1 VLPILLAQV
10 PTTEPPVLPDIPV
23 ETLPPAEISSSPTI
37 PVTLEDLKSFLDS
50 ASSSPEGLTQPC
62 ATVLAS
68 LAVLLSGFLV
78 YLTGIWTRR
87 QTKTHFKTS
96 HDLEVTRGLRD
107 RFTTIAGQLADPAS
121 AVRTAGVYAMEALAN
136 DWLVRGNKSEAQACI
151 NVLCSYIRTPYAP
164 LHGRGQNQ
172 TSRIVRNT
180 LTDRI
185 VEEHYEYRLDDRE
198 IRQSIILTIVAHLK
212 PDSEVKWSDLDFD
225 FTGAHLDN
233 ADFSNAIFN
242 KPVSFERA
250 NLLGSSTR
258 FTCAT
263 FTSSARFGGAQ
274 FYSDLTTFDEAK
286 FLGPYNNFSDA
297 KFKSKNNR
305 FDRVEFASA
314 DGITNFTDSEFG
326 GEDTSFE
333 GALFKSRETH
343 FIRAKLHSARTWFS
357 DATFEGSLTS
367 FQFSTLVGEAV
378 SFDRAVFRAKSTT
391 FEKAEF
397 SSGSTGFV
405 DAEFLA
411 GSTRFAHVK
420 FNGCQ
425 TSFDKS
431 KFGATQATF
440 VGAEFNNDSGTTFYN
455 ARFIGGRIK
464 FSGSIFTKDVSFDEP
479 EVWANVEFDW
489 SAQVPLKMKTWKPD
503 NVSPDVW
510 PPALMEPSS
519 VEGDEVSKV
528 REWWYR
534 STRAYRLLKRL
545 F

>member
-1 VLPILLAQV
+1 MLSILLAQL
-10 PTTEPPVLPDIPV
+10 PTTEPSLLPDIPV
-23 ETLPPAEISSSPTI
+23 ETLSPAEIPSPPTI
-37 PVTLEDLKSFLDS
+37 PVTLEELKSFLD
-50 ASSSPEGLTQPC
+50 ATSSSPGGLTQPC

-87 QTKTHFKTS
+87 QTKRHFKTS

-151 NVLCSYIRTPYAP
+151 NVLCSYVRTPYAP
-164 LHGRGQNQ
+164 PQGRGQDQ
-172 TSRIVRNT
+172 TSSIVRNT

-212 PDSEVKWSDLDFD
+212 SDSEVKWSDLDFD
-225 FTGAHLDN
+225 FTGAYLDN

-242 KPVSFERA
+242 KRVSFERA
-250 NLLGSSTR
+250 ELLGLSTR
-258 FTCAT
+258 FDYVT
-263 FTSSARFGGAQ
+263 FASSARFDGAQ
-274 FYSDLTTFDEAK
+274 FYSDLTTFDYAK
-286 FLGPYNNFSDA
+286 FLGRYNNFSDA
-297 KFKSKNNR
+297 KFGSKHNR

-333 GALFKSRETH
+333 STQFKSRNTL
-343 FIRAKLHSARTWFS
+343 FVRAKLHSARSWFA
-357 DATFEGSLTS
+357 DATFDGSMTS
-367 FQFSTLVGEAV
+367 FQGSTFIGEAV
-378 SFDRAVFRAKSTT
+378 DFDRAKFQAKNTT
-391 FEKAEF
+391 FQKAEF
-397 SSGSTGFV
+397 SSGSTGFN
-405 DAEFLA
+405 ATEFLA
-411 GSTRFAHVK
+411 GSTRFASAK
-420 FNGCQ
+420 FNGYQ

-431 KFGATQATF
+431 KFGATQASF
-440 VGAEFNNDSGTTFYN
+440 AGAEFNNEGGTTFYN

-464 FSGSIFTKDVSFDEP
+464 FRGSIFTEDVSFDLP

-489 SAQVPLKMKTWKPD
+489 SAKVPNKMKKMKPD

-510 PPALMEPSS
+510 PPALMEQPSAEDDEES
-519 VEGDEVSKV
+519 EGHD
-528 REWWYR
+528 
-534 STRAYRLLKRL
+534 
-545 F
+545 

>member
-1 VLPILLAQV
+1 MLPILLAQV

-23 ETLPPAEISSSPTI
+23 ETLPPAEIPSSPTI

-87 QTKTHFKTS
+87 QTKRHFKTS

-136 DWLVRGNKSEAQACI
+136 DWLVRGNTSEAQACI

-164 LHGRGQNQ
+164 LQGLGQNQ

-242 KPVSFERA
+242 KRVSFERA

-258 FTCAT
+258 FTRAT
-263 FTSSARFGGAQ
+263 FVSSTRFGGAQ

-286 FLGPYNNFSDA
+286 FLGTYNNFSDA

-314 DGITNFTDSEFG
+314 GGITNFTDSEFG

-333 GALFKSRETH
+333 GTQFKSKNTL
-343 FIRAKLHSARTWFS
+343 FVSAKLHSARTWFS
-357 DATFEGSLTS
+357 DATFDGSMTS
-367 FQFSTLVGEAV
+367 FQGSSFTGEAV
-378 SFDRAVFRAKSTT
+378 DFDRAKFQAENTT
-391 FEKAEF
+391 FQRAAF
-397 SSGSTGFV
+397 SSASTSFI

-411 GSTRFAHVK
+411 GSTRFAYVK
-420 FNGCQ
+420 FNGYQ

-431 KFGATQATF
+431 KFGATKATF
-440 VGAEFNNDSGTTFYN
+440 VGAEFNNEGGTTFYN

-464 FSGSIFTKDVSFDEP
+464 FRGSIFAKDVSFDRP

-489 SAQVPLKMKTWKPD
+489 SAQIPFIMHKLKPE

-510 PPALMEPSS
+510 PPALMAQPS
-519 VEGDEVSKV
+519 VEDDDEAK
-528 REWWYR
+528 EHE
-534 STRAYRLLKRL
+534 
-545 F
+545 

>member
-1 VLPILLAQV
+1 MLPILLAQV
-10 PTTEPPVLPDIPV
+10 PTTEPPVLPDVPVETVLPDIPV
-23 ETLPPAEISSSPTI
+23 ETLPPAEIPSPPTI
-37 PVTLEDLKSFLDS
+37 PITLEDLKSFLDS

-62 ATVLAS
+62 ATVIAS
-68 LAVLLSGFLV
+68 LAVLLSGLLV

-87 QTKTHFKTS
+87 QTKKHFKTS

-164 LHGRGQNQ
+164 PQGLGQNQ

-212 PDSEVKWSDLDFD
+212 SDSEVKWSDLDFD
-225 FTGAHLDN
+225 FTGAHLNN

-242 KPVSFERA
+242 KRVSFERA
-250 NLLGSSTR
+250 KLLGSSTR
-258 FTCAT
+258 FTRAT
-263 FTSSARFGGAQ
+263 FASSARFGGAQ
-274 FYSDLTTFDEAK
+274 FYSDLTTFVEAK
-286 FLGPYNNFSDA
+286 FLGPYNNFSDT
-297 KFKSKNNR
+297 KFKSKNNI
-305 FDRVEFASA
+305 FDRVEFSSA
-314 DGITNFTDSEFG
+314 DGITNFRYSEFE

-333 GALFKSRETH
+333 GTLFKSRETY
-343 FIRAKLHSARTWFS
+343 FIHAKLHSARTWFS
-357 DATFEGSLTS
+357 DATFDGSLTS
-367 FQFSTLVGEAV
+367 FQVSTFVGEVV
-378 SFDRAVFRAKSTT
+378 SFDRTIFRAESTT

-397 SSGSTGFV
+397 SSASTSFT

-420 FNGCQ
+420 FNGYQ

-440 VGAEFNNDSGTTFYN
+440 LGAEFNNEGGTTFYN

-464 FSGSIFTKDVSFDEP
+464 FSGAIFTKGVSFDQP
-479 EVWANVEFDW
+479 EVWVNVEFDW
-489 SAQVPLKMKTWKPD
+489 SAKVPNKMKKMKPE

-510 PPALMEPSS
+510 PPALMAQPSA
-519 VEGDEVSKV
+519 EDDDEAK
-528 REWWYR
+528 EHE
-534 STRAYRLLKRL
+534 
-545 F
+545 